1 MAEILLNK
9 QARIRL
15 ARILDGK
22 MCPSDLDS
30 KTFIALQRGERSA
43 VSLHNISAIQ
53 QTHGSI
59 VIQAIPG
66 LSTR

>member
-9 QARIRL
+9 QARMRL
-15 ARILDGK
+15 ARVLDGK

-30 KTFIALQRGERSA
+30 KTFMALQRGERSA
-43 VSLHNISAIQ
+43 VSLRNISTIQ
-53 QTHGSI
+53 QAHGSTI
-59 VIQAIPG
+59 IQAIPG